1 MLSFCV
7 DVLRYP
13 SILGGQVPL
22 YYWCT
27 LFSAS
32 EIQHL
37 RRMWHLQVAAI
48 LGGSALVIAW
58 SVRLGRDLGLRLPT
72 GFQLAAGAYEF

>member
-1 MLSFCV
+1 
-7 DVLRYP
+7 
-13 SILGGQVPL
+13 
-22 YYWCT
+22 
-27 LFSAS
+27 
-32 EIQHL
+32 
-37 RRMWHLQVAAI
+37 MWHLQVAAI